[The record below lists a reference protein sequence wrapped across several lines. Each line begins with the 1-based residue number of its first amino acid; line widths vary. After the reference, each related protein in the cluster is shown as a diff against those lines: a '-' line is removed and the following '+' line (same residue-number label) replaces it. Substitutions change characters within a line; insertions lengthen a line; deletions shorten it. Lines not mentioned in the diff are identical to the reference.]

1 MPVTPT
7 AEGIVIDGRPHW
19 KYPDGRV
26 LPAMFGGS
34 PEGDDRRDPAD
45 EEAATAVAQAEP
57 EAQEA
62 AAAEAARKAAEEKAA
77 ADAAA
82 AEAALGDAGKR
93 ALDNERAAKEA
104 AEKKAKEEAAA
115 RAAAE
120 AKVKEYEDAKLSD
133 EERREKQ
140 AEEDRRKGQEGERL
154 IREARLLT
162 ALTERGLPGGQARA
176 AVKLLDRVEYD
187 ADHEPTNLDAAIE
200 KATTVYGAT
209 PFTTPEPPRDPPP
222 TPRTNGGGEGARDP
236 PPALTADELKAAE
249 TASMSPERFAALKN
263 GASLEDW
270 QRMQRAASQ

>member
-7 AEGIVIDGRPHW
+7 ADRIVIDGRPHW
-19 KYPDGRV
+19 KYPDGQV
-26 LPAMFGGS
+26 LPAIFGGS
-34 PEGDDRRDPAD
+34 PEGDDRTDPAA
-45 EEAATAVAQAEP
+45 EEAATAAAQAER

-77 ADAAA
+77 AEAAA

-120 AKVKEYEDAKLSD
+120 AKVKEYEDAQLSED
-133 EERREKQ
+133 ERLKKQ
-140 AEEDRRKGQEGERL
+140 AEEGVKAREEGVRL
-154 IREARLLT
+154 VREAKLLT
-162 ALTERGLPGGQARA
+162 ALTAHGLPGGQAKA
-176 AVKLLDRVEYD
+176 AAKLLDGVEYD
-187 ADHEPTNLDAAIE
+187 AAHEPTNLEAAIE
-200 KATTVYGAT
+200 KATAVYGAT
-209 PFTTPEPPRDPPP
+209 PFTLPEPPRDPPP
-222 TPRTNGGGEGARDP
+222 TPRNNGGGEGKNDP

-249 TASMSPERFAALKN
+249 TAGMSPERFAALKD

-270 QRMQRAASQ
+270 QRMQAAASQ